1 MKNQKNKNDQK
12 TETRLRTVVAN
23 ERGQIVIP
31 EEIRR
36 DMGIGKGTALVLVQ
50 KGSEIIIKLERE
62 FLEGMGR

>member
-1 MKNQKNKNDQK
+1 M
-12 TETRLRTVVAN
+12 RTVVAN

-31 EEIRR
+31 DEIRK